1 MGSEMPML
9 ARMMNNDWYLLFFL
23 TFFKEGS
30 SCNVQ
35 NAKALCTPRS
45 IMIMFDHIMP
55 GNVQGVANYWTRQ
68 FSPIGQEGIIS

>member
-1 MGSEMPML
+1 MSELSSL
-9 ARMMNNDWYLLFFL
+9 ARMMNNNWYLLFFL

-45 IMIMFDHIMP
+45 IMIMFGHIML
-55 GNVQGVANYWTRQ
+55 GNVQGVASCWIQQ
-68 FSPIGQEGIIS
+68 FSPTGQEGIIS